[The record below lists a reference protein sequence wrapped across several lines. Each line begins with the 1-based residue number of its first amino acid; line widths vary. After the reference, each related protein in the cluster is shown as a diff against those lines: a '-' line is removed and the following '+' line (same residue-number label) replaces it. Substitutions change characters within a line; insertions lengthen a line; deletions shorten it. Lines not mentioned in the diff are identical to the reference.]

1 MKKSVAFVACSAF
14 LLGGCLEAGT
24 EAVTSE
30 TGATSETVSAEIS
43 GSIEVSGSAS
53 VSTTAPSLR
62 AMVQSIYGLGPCN
75 TSNEGDATYV
85 IDEEAYFQCTGGLWS
100 EQKQATSVG
109 NTCTISGNG
118 NNNVVFCGN
127 ATIGTLVIG
136 GNSALDTS
144 VAAIVGKDGKDGVD
158 GKDGRDGID
167 GKDGVDGQDGTSCTV
182 AILADNSGYKILCG
196 GDSVGVLLHGLN
208 GVDGKDGRDGVDGK
222 DGIDGKDGR
231 DGVDGKD
238 GIDGKDG
245 RDGVDGKDG
254 IDGKDGRDGVD
265 GKDGIDGKD
274 GRDGVDGK
282 DGIDGKDGRDGVD
295 GKDGRDGVDGKDG
308 IDGKDG
314 RDGVDGKDGIDG
326 KDGRDGVDGKDGK
339 DCNCCDT
346 VEITKKTWANL
357 NPDIDYCQFQDT
369 RDGQWYKCVVIG
381 NQTWMAENLNYAG
394 TASKSWCYKN
404 QEANCDIY
412 GRLYS
417 WAAAADVSESYN
429 RSSARISKK
438 HQGACPIGW
447 HLPTNPEWDSLA
459 YVVSKKNS
467 YIGKALLAKTYGGTD
482 DLGFSAMLA
491 GNWKTDLIDRSD
503 YFDNVD
509 WVADFWSATESS
521 DSAIRRNI
529 GYYDNTSLNTE
540 YEEKY
545 EWGYSVR
552 CVKD

>member
-167 GKDGVDGQDGTSCTV
+167 GKDGVDGKDGTSCTV

-222 DGIDGKDGR
+222 DGI
-231 DGVDGKD
+231 
-238 GIDGKDG
+238 
-245 RDGVDGKDG
+245 
-254 IDGKDGRDGVD
+254 
-265 GKDGIDGKD
+265 
-274 GRDGVDGK
+274 
-282 DGIDGKDGRDGVD
+282 
-295 GKDGRDGVDGKDG
+295 
-308 IDGKDG
+308 
-314 RDGVDGKDGIDG
+314 
-326 KDGRDGVDGKDGK
+326 DGKDGK

-429 RSSARISKK
+429 RSSARISEK